1 MSFDVGR
8 DVYTGI
14 HKNLA
19 RFLPPLDSSTRPG
32 RTRKGFSLGSAR
44 GPAHISTFQAAYLGI
59 CSSAGRA
66 SYSVNLAN
74 NYFHGRSV
82 RRSSSSY
89 IFSFGGRGMRTP
101 AKDDDLVSYSI
112 YYSYFQPDGRTDSS
126 AEWLK
131 AVALAFRLMIIGSIG
146 NSF

>member
-19 RFLPPLDSSTRPG
+19 LFLPPLDSSTRPG

-66 SYSVNLAN
+66 SYSVEFHCLA
-74 NYFHGRSV
+74 GISRSAIV
-82 RRSSSSY
+82 YVMRHLQM
-89 IFSFGGRGMRTP
+89 IF
-101 AKDDDLVSYSI
+101 DD
-112 YYSYFQPDGRTDSS
+112 
-126 AEWLK
+126 
-131 AVALAFRLMIIGSIG
+131 AFR
-146 NSF
+146 